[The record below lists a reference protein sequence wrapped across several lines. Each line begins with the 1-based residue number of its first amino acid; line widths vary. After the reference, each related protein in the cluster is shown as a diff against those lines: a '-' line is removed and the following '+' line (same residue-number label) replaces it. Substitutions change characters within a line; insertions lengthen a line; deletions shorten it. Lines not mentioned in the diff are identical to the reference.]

1 MLCLGSLDRITL
13 QVLRLKLEKED
24 NSPKE
29 HHLSAPS
36 VTLPVSI
43 RGKKK
48 VRGGSTEQEAAA
60 LAMHRL
66 SAAPQGCPTSEGYQ
80 QL

>member
-13 QVLRLKLEKED
+13 QALRLKLEKED

-43 RGKKK
+43 RGKSKGEEQ
-48 VRGGSTEQEAAA
+48 RTGSCSVNHAQVVCSSPGMPS
-60 LAMHRL
+60 L
-66 SAAPQGCPTSEGYQ
+66 
-80 QL
+80 

>member
-1 MLCLGSLDRITL
+1 MLRLGSLDRTTL
-13 QVLRLKLEKED
+13 QALRLKLEKEG

-29 HHLSAPS
+29 HYPSAPS

-43 RGKKK
+43 RGKSEGEKQ
-48 VRGGSTEQEAAA
+48 RAGSCSISHAHVVCRPPGMPA
-60 LAMHRL
+60 
-66 SAAPQGCPTSEGYQ
+66 SEGYQ

>member
-24 NSPKE
+24 NNPKE
-29 HHLSAPS
+29 DHLSAPS

-43 RGKKK
+43 RGKSKGEE
-48 VRGGSTEQEAAA
+48 REQEALA
-60 LAMHRL
+60 LAVHRL
-66 SAAPQGCPTSEGYQ
+66 SAAPQGCPASEGYQ
-80 QL
+80 RL